1 MLSAVSGQ
9 RPDPL
14 DVSAEA
20 RLAHVLET
28 ELDFVWR
35 LLRRLGVAVGRADD
49 ESQRVFL
56 ILASKLDQVPIGSE
70 RPFLV
75 GTAMRVAANAR
86 RSQSSLKE
94 DPFDEAVAAM
104 ASPVPSQEEL
114 LDHKRRRELLDRIL
128 DELSA
133 EQRTV
138 FVLSELEHMS
148 REEIARH
155 LGWPLGTVAS
165 RLRLARQHFFRLVT
179 RANARLRG
187 GQERSEP

>member
-9 RPDPL
+9 QPGSLHVD
-14 DVSAEA
+14 AEA
-20 RLAHVLET
+20 RLARVLDA

-35 LLRRLGVAVGRADD
+35 LLRRLGVAVGRVDD

-56 ILASKLDQVPIGSE
+56 ILASKLDEVEAGSE
-70 RPFLV
+70 RSFLV
-75 GTAMRVAANAR
+75 GTAVRVAANAR
-86 RSQSSLKE
+86 RSQSSLRE
-94 DPFDEAVAAM
+94 DPFDDAAPSL

-114 LDHKRRRELLDRIL
+114 LDRKRRRELLDRIL
-128 DELSA
+128 DELNA
-133 EQRTV
+133 DQRTV

-148 REEIARH
+148 REEIASH

-165 RLRLARQHFFRLVT
+165 RLRLARQHFYRLVA

>member
-9 RPDPL
+9 QPDSL
-14 DVSAEA
+14 HVSAGA
-20 RLAHVLET
+20 RLAHVLDT

-35 LLRRLGVAVGRADD
+35 LLRRLGVAVGRVDD

-56 ILASKLDQVPIGSE
+56 ILASKLDQIPIGLE

-86 RSQSSLKE
+86 RSQSSLRE
-94 DPFDEAVAAM
+94 DPFDESVAAM

-128 DELSA
+128 DELST

-155 LGWPLGTVAS
+155 LGWPSGTVAS
-165 RLRLARQHFFRLVT
+165 RLRLARQHFFRLVA

-187 GQERSEP
+187 GQERSER